1 MPLYG
6 ICLINHSIKDEYTLR
21 SFTAA
26 RHKSNTTTHLVLFRK
41 GTVLYYYQAKKL
53 GFILSIISKSL
64 GKLTK
69 YCLYFLEMGQE
80 RNMSKQYAS
89 H

>member
-1 MPLYG
+1 MPLHG
-6 ICLINHSIKDEYTLR
+6 IWLINYPIKDGYILR
-21 SFTAA
+21 SFTTA
-26 RHKSNTTTHLVLFRK
+26 RHKANTTIHLVLFRK
-41 GTVLYYYQAKKL
+41 GTVVYYYQAIKV

-69 YCLYFLEMGQE
+69 YCLYRLEMGQE

-89 H
+89 L

>member
-6 ICLINHSIKDEYTLR
+6 ICLINHPIKAEYILR

-26 RHKSNTTTHLVLFRK
+26 RHKSNTTIHLVLFRK
-41 GTVLYYYQAKKL
+41 GTVVYYYQAIKV
-53 GFILSIISKSL
+53 GFILSIINKSL

-69 YCLYFLEMGQE
+69 YCLHFLEMGQE
-80 RNMSKQYAS
+80 RNMTKQYAS
-89 H
+89 L